1 MDIPSNDFIQDISF
15 DYYGERMAIC
25 STDRKILIYSK
36 NDLNGNWIKSYE
48 WEVIIF
54 LKLINSIGS

>member
-1 MDIPSNDFIQDISF
+1 MDIASNDFIQDISF

>member
-36 NDLNGNWIKSYE
+36 DEINGNWKKSDEWDVNFKYKNIK
-48 WEVIIF
+48 
-54 LKLINSIGS
+54 KIGT